1 MTKNSAYLNIYIDK
15 VVTEMVLSNDGFISK
30 TAQLSEVMS
39 GITDSLK
46 NYFGSKVDPNDRAGS
61 VINMLAPGVLAA
73 TFKALGFTKLG
84 LLFGLAMSFFD
95 IDVKGIL
102 TSIWEKLKSI
112 LGSGK
117 KVTPQEVN
125 TMVQDSVAEHNK
137 PATEA
142 DAEKAQQAL
151 QQKSSSKALRDAR
164 IVKMAI
170 LEADKVG
177 FEKIAQRR
185 RMPTSGNMS
194 NFFSMFS
201 NKKAETSGTLT
212 RVLSWIFTVILF
224 SAGLMVGA
232 DAIKHYLGMDNAI
245 DGTGKPA
252 GQSSVFGP
260 SSQTADPAP
269 ATHTSTQTKFKLQP
283 GLNDKVRNSGQDI
296 WVEGV
301 ANDRPSIDSM
311 VLNFAKQVYQ
321 GLNGL
326 DNIIRS
332 TPGFQVI
339 TERIEEFNHSSA
351 GNAMVAIP
359 PYLKTKKQIVDLFID
374 DVAQKAP

>member
-1 MTKNSAYLNIYIDK
+1 MTRNSAYLNIYMDK
-15 VVTEMVLSNDGFISK
+15 IVTEMVLSNDGMSK
-30 TAQLSEVMS
+30 TAQLSDVMS

-102 TSIWEKLKSI
+102 TTIWEKLKSL
-112 LGSGK
+112 LGGGR
-117 KVTPQEVN
+117 KVTPQEVS
-125 TMVQDSVAEHNK
+125 TMVQDSVQAHSK
-137 PATEA
+137 PATAEEA
-142 DAEKAQQAL
+142 AKAEQVV
-151 QQKSSSKALRDAR
+151 QQKSSSLRDAR

-170 LEADKVG
+170 LEAEKVG
-177 FEKIAQRR
+177 FEKVAQRR
-185 RMPTSGNMS
+185 RVTPSS
-194 NFFSMFS
+194 ASDFFSLFS

-212 RVLSWIFTVILF
+212 RVLSWIFIVILF

-232 DAIKHYLGMDNAI
+232 DAIKHYLGMDNAF

-252 GQSSVFGP
+252 GQSSVTGP

-269 ATHTSTQTKFKLQP
+269 ATHVATQTKFKLQP
-283 GLNDKVRNSGQDI
+283 GLNDPPRNTGQDI
-296 WVEGV
+296 WVESV
-301 ANDRPSIDSM
+301 ANDKPSIESM
-311 VLNFAKQVYQ
+311 VLSFAKQVYQ

-326 DNIIRS
+326 DNVIRS

-339 TERIEEFNHSSA
+339 SERIEDFNHSSA